1 MKTILL
7 PLEESDVLPSVLQTA
22 LLAARM
28 FGSYMEGLHVRPGLT
43 GVVAAGAEGLVAA
56 TPGLIESFER
66 EDQARAQRVRTAFE
80 EFMRRQGVPR
90 SAALAPAS
98 APSWGWYEEA
108 GQGEA
113 TIGSR
118 GRVFDLIALGRPV
131 RGGSS
136 AAMSTLET
144 ALFES
149 GRPLLIA
156 PPIPPQKLGEK
167 IALAWNCSTETAR
180 AMAFAMP
187 FLTRA
192 KQVLV
197 LTVEGGTVPG
207 PSAREAAQHLVRNGI
222 SAEAKVTRAEKRSTG
237 ETVLAE
243 TAKWGADLLIKGAY
257 TQSRLRQ
264 MIFGGQTSHIL
275 AEAPLPVFMA
285 H

>member
-1 MKTILL
+1 MKTMLL
-7 PLEESDVLPSVLQTA
+7 PLEESDGLPSILRTA
-22 LLAARM
+22 LLAASA

-66 EDQARAQRVRTAFE
+66 EDQARAQRVRAFFE
-80 EFMRRQGVPR
+80 AFMRENRVER
-90 SAALAPAS
+90 SASLAPQA
-98 APSWGWYEEA
+98 AATFGWYEETS
-108 GQGEA
+108 QGEA

-118 GRVFDLIALGRPV
+118 GRVFDLIVVGRPV

-136 AAMSTLET
+136 AAMTTLET

-156 PPIPPQKLGEK
+156 PPQAPARLGEK
-167 IALAWNCSTETAR
+167 IVIAWNCSTETAR
-180 AMAFAMP
+180 TTAFAMP

-192 KQVLV
+192 KSVLV
-197 LTVEGGTVPG
+197 LQVEGGTVPG
-207 PSAREAAQHLVRNGI
+207 PSAQEAARQLRRNGI
-222 SAEAKVTRAEKRSTG
+222 PADGKIVATQRRSTG
-237 ETVLAE
+237 ETILAE
-243 TAKWGADLLIKGAY
+243 AGNWDADLLVKGAY

-264 MIFGGQTSHIL
+264 MIFGGMTSHIL
-275 AEAPLPVFMA
+275 AEATLPVFMS

>member
-7 PLEESDVLPSVLQTA
+7 PLEESEALPAVLQTA
-22 LLAARM
+22 LIAARM

-66 EDQARAQRVRTAFE
+66 EDQARAQRVRATFE

-90 SAALAPAS
+90 SAALAPAN
-98 APSWGWYEEA
+98 APSWGWYEEV

-118 GRVFDLIALGRPV
+118 GRVFDLIALGRPK
-131 RGGSS
+131 RGGSG

-144 ALFES
+144 ALLES

-156 PPIPPQKLGEK
+156 PPAVPQKLGEN
-167 IALAWNCSTETAR
+167 IVVAWNGSTETAR
-180 AMAFAMP
+180 TIAFAMP
-187 FLTRA
+187 LLSRA
-192 KQVLV
+192 RAVLV
-197 LTVEGGTVPG
+197 LLVEGGTAPG
-207 PSAREAAQHLVRNGI
+207 PSAADAANHFLRNGI
-222 SAEAKVTRAEKRSTG
+222 SAEPRVTKPGKRSVG
-237 ETVLAE
+237 ETVLDEAA
-243 TAKWGADLLIKGAY
+243 TWGADLLIKGAY

-264 MIFGGQTSHIL
+264 MIFGGTTSHIL
-275 AEAPLPVFMA
+275 AEATLPVFMA

>member
-7 PLEESDVLPSVLQTA
+7 PLEESDGLESILRTA
-22 LLAARM
+22 LLAANA

-66 EDQARAQRVRTAFE
+66 EDQVRAERVHAHFE
-80 EFMRRQGVPR
+80 AFMRENGVER
-90 SAALAPAS
+90 SASAGAS
-98 APSWGWYEEA
+98 SKPSLGWYEET
-108 GQGEA
+108 GQGDA

-118 GRVFDLIALGRPV
+118 GRVFDLIVVGRPV

-136 AAMSTLET
+136 AAMTTLEA

-156 PPIPPQKLGEK
+156 PPAAPAKLGEK
-167 IALAWNCSTETAR
+167 ILISWNCSTETAR
-180 AMAFAMP
+180 TTAFAMP

-192 KQVLV
+192 KSVLV
-197 LTVEGGTVPG
+197 LQVEGGTVPG
-207 PSAREAAQHLVRNGI
+207 PSAQEAARQLRRNGI
-222 SAEAKVTRAEKRSTG
+222 PTEAKIVPTQRRSAG
-237 ETVLAE
+237 ETILLEAE
-243 TAKWGADLLIKGAY
+243 SWGADLLVKGAY

-264 MIFGGQTSHIL
+264 MIFGGMTSHIL
-275 AEAPLPVFMA
+275 AEATLPVFMS

>member
-7 PLEESDVLPSVLQTA
+7 PLEESEALPSILETA
-22 LLAARM
+22 LLAAKA

-66 EDQARAQRVRTAFE
+66 EDQARAQRVRASFE
-80 EFMRRQGVPR
+80 GFMRQREIPR
-90 SAALAPAS
+90 GLALAPS
-98 APSWGWYEEA
+98 DAPSAGWYEETT
-108 GQGEA
+108 QGEA

-118 GRVFDLIALGRPV
+118 GRVFDLIVVARPV

-136 AAMSTLET
+136 AAMSTLEA

-149 GRPLLIA
+149 GKPLLIA
-156 PPIPPQKLGEK
+156 PPTAPRKLGERV
-167 IALAWNCSTETAR
+167 IVAWNCSTETAR
-180 AMAFAMP
+180 TVALAMP
-187 FLTRA
+187 FLARA
-192 KQVLV
+192 QQVLV
-197 LTVEGGTVPG
+197 LSVEGGTVPG
-207 PSAREAAQHLVRNGI
+207 PSALDAAQHLLRNGVAAEGKHLRGERRSPGEAI
-222 SAEAKVTRAEKRSTG
+222 LAEAAS
-237 ETVLAE
+237 
-243 TAKWGADLLIKGAY
+243 WGADLLIKGAY

-275 AEAPLPVFMA
+275 AEATLPVFMA